1 MKLLLKCSLLLPV
14 LLTASLITGAQITG
28 PATASYGI
36 EGDAKNV
43 ETPTKSGIALIGGGG
58 TVKSVFKWMI
68 DRSGGGDVV
77 VITAS
82 GVNYNK
88 DVYAF
93 GGVNSVETLNIT
105 SKNQADND
113 TVANTIRNAEM
124 LFIAGGDQSRYMH
137 NWRGTK
143 TGAAINYLLN
153 VKKVPVGG
161 TDAGCAILSGL
172 YYSGE
177 EGSVVSDSAMLN
189 PFDKRITLYNN
200 DLLHAPFL
208 QNVLTDQ
215 HYLTRKREGRHITF
229 MARIINDWGIFPKGI
244 APNERTAVCIDEN
257 GNAKVFGESKAYFI
271 ITNPAKSPEK
281 IAGHQPLQ
289 WTAGKK
295 ALQVYEIQGSDS
307 GAGSFSVKDFNTTE
321 ASGGQWYWWWVS
333 NGKLYKEAATE
344 STTQYAMVIH
354 GGAGTILKKNM
365 TPQKEKAYTAALTE
379 ALHVGY
385 AKIKA
390 GNSSLDAVEAAIHV
404 LEDNPLFNAGKGAVF
419 THDGR
424 NEMDAAIMDGKT
436 LAAGSVAG
444 VSTIR
449 NPISAARAVMEKSEH
464 VMMAGKGAE
473 QFAKQAGLTIVDPKY
488 FYTEERW
495 KGLQDA
501 IREDSIKS
509 KLDHSY
515 HPPTQKLGTLN
526 SDYKFGT
533 VGAVALDLNGNLA
546 AGTSTGGMTNK
557 RFGRIGDAPII
568 GAGTYANNHTVAIS
582 CTGWGEFYIRNVV
595 AHDLSALMSYADL
608 SVEEAGKTVIKKVGD
623 LGGNGGLIALDK
635 WGNMAM
641 PFNTE
646 GMYRGTITKDGKIE
660 IHIYKD

>member
-1 MKLLLKCSLLLPV
+1 MKLFLKCFIAIPV
-14 LLTASLITGAQITG
+14 FLAVSLIVAAQKTDAG
-28 PATASYGI
+28 PVSFGI

-43 ETPTKSGIALIGGGG
+43 ETLTRSGTALVGGGG
-58 TVKSVFKWMI
+58 AVKSAFKWMI

-82 GVNYNK
+82 NVNYNK
-88 DVYAF
+88 DIYAY

-105 SKNQADND
+105 SREQADNEM
-113 TVANTIRNAEM
+113 VANTIRNAEM
-124 LFIAGGDQSRYMH
+124 LFIAGGDQSRYM
-137 NWRGTK
+137 NYWRGTK

-161 TDAGCAILSGL
+161 TSAGCAILSGL

-177 EGSVVSDSAMLN
+177 DGSVVSDSALLN

-200 DLLHAPFL
+200 DLLHAPYL

-215 HYLTRKREGRHITF
+215 HYLARNREGRHITF
-229 MARIINDWGIFPKGI
+229 MARMINDWGIFPKGI

-257 GNAKVFGESKAYFI
+257 GNAKVYGESKAYFL
-271 ITNPAKSPEK
+271 ITDAAKPPEK
-281 IAGHQPLQ
+281 IAANQSLQ
-289 WTAGKK
+289 WIGDKK

-307 GAGSFSVKDFNTTE
+307 GAGNFSVKDFNTTN
-321 ASGGQWYWWWVS
+321 ASGGQWYYWWADH
-333 NGKLYKEAATE
+333 GKLNKEIAKDNATK
-344 STTQYAMVIH
+344 YAMVIH
-354 GGAGTILKKNM
+354 GGAGTILKKTM
-365 TPQKEKAYTAALTE
+365 TPAKEKAYIAGLTE
-379 ALHVGY
+379 ALQAGY
-385 AKIKA
+385 AKLKA

-424 NEMDAAIMDGKT
+424 NEMDAAIMNGKN

-464 VMMAGKGAE
+464 VMLSGAGAE
-473 QFAKQAGLTIVDPKY
+473 QFAKQAGLTIVDPNY

-495 KGLQDA
+495 KGLQEA
-501 IREDSIKS
+501 IREDSIKNKS
-509 KLDHSY
+509 NHSY
-515 HPPTQKLGTLN
+515 NPPKKLGTIN
-526 SDYKFGT
+526 PDYKFGT
-533 VGAVALDLNGNLA
+533 VGAVALDNNGNLA

-557 RFGRIGDAPII
+557 RYGRIGDAPII
-568 GAGTYANNHTVAIS
+568 GAGTYANNNSVAIS

-595 AHDLSALMSYADL
+595 AHELSALMLYADL
-608 SVEEAGKTVIKKVGD
+608 SVEEAGKRVIKNVGD
-623 LGGNGGLIALDK
+623 MGGDGGLIALDK
-635 WGNMAM
+635 YGNMAM

-646 GMYRGTITKDGKIE
+646 GMYRGSITKEGKIE
-660 IHIYKD
+660 IHIYKE